1 MITPTPFQRSHRD
14 YQFPQTI
21 TVWRQDGIPDV
32 TGQRG
37 WTRRVL
43 KARYQSVNRLYV
55 REDGESVRSLAYVY
69 TKEDSLQ
76 IGDRVALGEF
86 TNSSPST
93 VKGAY
98 DIKQRR
104 VITNMRGT
112 RSEFRY
118 IQ

>member
-1 MITPTPFQRSHRD
+1 MTPNHSFQRSHRG

-37 WTRRVL
+37 WTRFVI
-43 KARYQSVNRLYV
+43 KARYQAVNRIYV
-55 REDGESVRSLAYVY
+55 REDGENQRSLAYVY
-69 TKEDSLQ
+69 TKEDSLKL
-76 IGDRVALGEF
+76 GDRVALGEF
-86 TNSSPST
+86 ADTTPTT

-112 RSEFRY
+112 RSEYRY